1 MLTLDKIYHAS
12 FVLKSVA
19 RKTDL
24 IASPHLCEGLD
35 LYLKTENLQVTG
47 SFKLRGAYYKI
58 SQLTPEEAA
67 KGVIACSAGNHAQ
80 GVALAATKMG
90 IKSVICMPDGAPIMK
105 VENTKRLGAQV
116 ELVPGAYDEAHDR
129 AVQIQEET
137 GMTFIHPYD
146 DELVMAGQGSIGL
159 EILDQLPDV
168 EAVIVPIGGGG
179 LISGVAFAIKSLR
192 PDVKI
197 YGVQAAGAASMF
209 NAFKDHKYETLS
221 TVNTFADGIAVKT
234 PGENTYEMICKY
246 VDDIVTVSEDEIAT
260 AILSLIE
267 KQKLIAEGAG
277 ATPVAAAIFNKLPI
291 KGKKTVCLVSG
302 GNIDVNIL
310 SRVITRGQITTG
322 RKADLVIV
330 LDDRPG
336 QLRQVSEIVSNCG
349 ANVVGVQHNRSDVNM
364 PITGCYLKL
373 ELETRDQSHIDEIKT
388 KLLAAGFTLLNN
400 NAVHY

>member
-146 DELVMAGQGSIGL
+146 DELVMAGQGSIGF

-221 TVNTFADGIAVKT
+221 SVNTFADGIAVKT

-373 ELETRDQSHIDEIKT
+373 ELETRDQSQIYEIKT
-388 KLLAAGFTLLNN
+388 KLLEAGFTLLNN

>member
-373 ELETRDQSHIDEIKT
+373 ELETRDQSQIEEIKS
-388 KLLAAGFTLLNN
+388 KLLEAGFTLLNN

>member
-168 EAVIVPIGGGG
+168 EAVILPIGGGG

-221 TVNTFADGIAVKT
+221 SVNTFADGIAVKT

-373 ELETRDQSHIDEIKT
+373 ELETRDQAQIDEIKT
-388 KLLAAGFTLLNN
+388 KLLAAGFNLLNN
-400 NAVHY
+400 NPVHY

>member
-246 VDDIVTVSEDEIAT
+246 VDDIVTVNEDEIAT

-373 ELETRDQSHIDEIKT
+373 ELETRDQSQIDEIKT
-388 KLLAAGFTLLNN
+388 KLLEAGFTLLNN

>member
-197 YGVQAAGAASMF
+197 YGVQAAGAASMMPLRIINTKPF
-209 NAFKDHKYETLS
+209 PLS
-221 TVNTFADGIAVKT
+221 T
-234 PGENTYEMICKY
+234 P
-246 VDDIVTVSEDEIAT
+246 
-260 AILSLIE
+260 
-267 KQKLIAEGAG
+267 
-277 ATPVAAAIFNKLPI
+277 
-291 KGKKTVCLVSG
+291 
-302 GNIDVNIL
+302 
-310 SRVITRGQITTG
+310 
-322 RKADLVIV
+322 
-330 LDDRPG
+330 
-336 QLRQVSEIVSNCG
+336 
-349 ANVVGVQHNRSDVNM
+349 
-364 PITGCYLKL
+364 
-373 ELETRDQSHIDEIKT
+373 
-388 KLLAAGFTLLNN
+388 LLMLLQ
-400 NAVHY
+400 